1 MNGRF
6 VLTSRVSPPQG
17 RIVMAR
23 AGGLVFSAVL
33 RRFSGWAL
41 IYGSSETSMPNPPEE
56 WWLDD
61 ALAKKMGLDI
71 DAIEAERPLVS
82 GNPPPPT
89 ATPTPTPAPTPTAS
103 PTPRPH

>member
-17 RIVMAR
+17 REVIVR
-23 AGGLVFSAVL
+23 SGGLVFSAAL

-41 IYGSSETSMPNPPEE
+41 IYGSGETSMPNPPEE

-61 ALAKKMGLDI
+61 ALAKEMELDI
-71 DAIEAERPLVS
+71 DAIEAERRTLII
-82 GNPPPPT
+82 
-89 ATPTPTPAPTPTAS
+89 
-103 PTPRPH
+103 